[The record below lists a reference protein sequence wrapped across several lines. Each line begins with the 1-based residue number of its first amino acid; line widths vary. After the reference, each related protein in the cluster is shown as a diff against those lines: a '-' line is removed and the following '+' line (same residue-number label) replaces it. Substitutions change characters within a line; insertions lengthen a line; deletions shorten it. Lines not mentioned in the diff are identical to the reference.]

1 MRAAALELLAALD
14 AVEAADNA
22 PVASVHEWA
31 ALAGAAHERVQRA
44 REALRR
50 ALDEGQS

>member
-14 AVEAADNA
+14 AVEAADA
-22 PVASVHEWA
+22 ASVASVHEWA
-31 ALAGAAHERVQRA
+31 ALESAVHERVQRA

-50 ALDEGQS
+50 ALEEGPP